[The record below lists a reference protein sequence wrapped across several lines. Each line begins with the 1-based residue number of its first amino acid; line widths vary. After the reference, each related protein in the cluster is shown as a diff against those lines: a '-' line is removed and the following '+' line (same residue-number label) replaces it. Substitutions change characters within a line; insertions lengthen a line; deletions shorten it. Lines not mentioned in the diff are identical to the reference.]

1 MNTAS
6 QSHFAYNPTSID
18 MQRST
23 FRRPQSILST
33 GNAGKLIPF
42 YVDEYLP
49 GDTFSIDTSTLIRMT
64 TPVHPLMGDI
74 FADIYY
80 FSVPNRLVWD
90 NFKAFMGE
98 SSDAWAQTIERE
110 VPQIAFDYNQFISTG
125 VPNVKG
131 SVADYMGIPIGDNT
145 PNSSINALPFRAY
158 ALIWNEWF
166 RDENLMDSVAIY
178 KGDGTQLFEY
188 RATNTFDD
196 ALLTSYKGGN
206 LLPVSKYHDYFT
218 SALPQPQKGEGVDLP
233 LNISDATIVSSGP
246 LTLGRQG
253 YGQGNFRYTLRV
265 PDMGTPESSGY
276 ANVEAV
282 QQGGYSSDFGAY
294 NSEYLSGLG
303 ISFPNGNATINDLR
317 LAFQLQKFLE
327 KDARGGTR
335 YTELILSHFGVR
347 SPDAR
352 QQRPEFLWGKRI
364 RINVN
369 QVIQTSSTDS
379 VSPQGN
385 TAAYSVTSDVSNS
398 FTTSFT
404 EHGFVI
410 GLICFRTSHIY
421 QQGVERMWSR
431 KSRYDYYFPVLA
443 NIGEQP
449 VYRKELFA
457 GKISVDDMSDESIF
471 GYQEAWAEYRYKPN
485 RVCGAFRS
493 NYGQSLDVWHLADYY
508 NSPPMLS
515 PEWISETTANLDRT
529 LTVPSTLEDQFIF
542 NIYIDNKST
551 RPMPLYSIPGLV
563 DHH

>member
-110 VPQIAFDYNQFISTG
+110 VPQIAFDYNQFAGSG

-131 SVADYMGIPIGDNT
+131 SVADYMGLPIGDDT
-145 PNSSINALPFRAY
+145 PSLPVNALPFRAY
-158 ALIWNEWF
+158 SLIWNEWF

-178 KGDGTQLFEY
+178 KGDATERFEY
-188 RATNTFDD
+188 RETDTFDD

-233 LNISDATIVSSGP
+233 IGINGSLIPDGAFTFSAQNGTAPWSISTASDINQDWIVRPNSNDLPGSP
-246 LTLGRQG
+246 G
-253 YGQGNFRYTLRV
+253 YYK
-265 PDMGTPESSGY
+265 
-276 ANVEAV
+276 
-282 QQGGYSSDFGAY
+282 
-294 NSEYLSGLG
+294 SGLKLDL
-303 ISFPNGNATINDLR
+303 PNGMPTINDLR

-369 QVIQTSSTDS
+369 QVIQTSATDE

-404 EHGFVI
+404 EHGFII

-449 VYRKELFA
+449 VYRKEIFA
-457 GKISVDDMSDESIF
+457 GKISADDTGDDDIF

-485 RVCGAFRS
+485 RVSGAFRS
-493 NYGQSLDVWHLADYY
+493 NYAQSLDVWHLADYY
-508 NSPPMLS
+508 ESPPMLS
-515 PEWISETTANLDRT
+515 PDWISETTANLDRT
-529 LTVPSTLEDQFIF
+529 LTVPSSLEDQFIF
-542 NIYIDNKST
+542 NIYVDNKST